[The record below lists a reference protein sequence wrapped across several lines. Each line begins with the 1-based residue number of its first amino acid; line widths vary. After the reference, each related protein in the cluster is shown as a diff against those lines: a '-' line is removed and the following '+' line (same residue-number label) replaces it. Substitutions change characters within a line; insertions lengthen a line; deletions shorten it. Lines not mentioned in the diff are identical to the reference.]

1 MDMATGHAPI
11 RRVVLLVNERKADA
25 VAAAKEAVA
34 ALTAEGIEFF
44 AAGAATAGLPAYSG
58 NKQDELAADIAA
70 APEAERPG
78 LAIVFGGDGT
88 MISTARTL
96 SAFGVPITGVNMGGL
111 GFLMPVEPETVPG
124 ALLEIVRGNYYLEQ
138 RTQIRGELWR
148 GGEAVY
154 SEIAQNDIVIN
165 NGGIS
170 RMIGITVNVDGE
182 QALEMRG
189 DGMVVATP
197 TGSTAYSL
205 SAGGS
210 IVLPET
216 EVILVTPVAAHS
228 LSTRP
233 MVLPA
238 TSRISIKI
246 HKISAPAV
254 LSFDGQ
260 SFVEAT
266 PGDEIVIKQTDKRA
280 QFIWPQAGMFFKK
293 LKAMF

>member
-1 MDMATGHAPI
+1 MVKANEHSPI
-11 RRVVLLVNERKADA
+11 KRVVLLVNENKPDA
-25 VAAAKEAVA
+25 VAAAEAAVA
-34 ALTAEGIEFF
+34 ALATEGVEFF
-44 AAGAATAGLPAYSG
+44 GEGKGTAGLPAYSG
-58 NKQDELAADIAA
+58 NKQDVLAADIAA
-70 APEAERPG
+70 VAQDERPG

-111 GFLMPVEPETVPG
+111 GFLMPVEPETLPWS
-124 ALLEIVRGNYYLEQ
+124 LIDIVRGDYYLEQ
-138 RTQIRGELWR
+138 RTQIRGEVWR
-148 GGEAVY
+148 GGKLVY

-170 RMIGITVNVDGE
+170 RMIGITVNVDGK

-238 TSRISIKI
+238 TSRLVISI

-266 PGDEIVIKQTDKRA
+266 PGDEIVIQQTDKRA

-293 LKAMF
+293 LKAML

>member
-1 MDMATGHAPI
+1 MNETTAHSPI
-11 RRVVLLVNERKADA
+11 KRVVLLVNERKEDA
-25 VAAAKEAVA
+25 VAAARDAVA
-34 ALTAEGIEFF
+34 ALAAEGIEFF
-44 AAGAATAGLPAYSG
+44 ARDKNTAGLPAYSG
-58 NKQDELAADIAA
+58 NKQEVLAADIAA
-70 APEAERPG
+70 TPEDERPG

-96 SAFGVPITGVNMGGL
+96 SEFGVPITGVNMGGL
-111 GFLMPVEPETVPG
+111 GFLMPVEPDTLPG
-124 ALLEIVRGNYYLEQ
+124 ALIDIVRGQYYLEQ

-148 GGEAVY
+148 DGKQMYA
-154 SEIAQNDIVIN
+154 EIAQNDIVIN

-170 RMIGITVNVDGE
+170 RMIGIIVNVDGE

-238 TSRISIKI
+238 TSRITIRF
-246 HKISAPAV
+246 HKMSAPAV

-260 SFVEAT
+260 SFIEAE
-266 PGDEIVIKQTDKRA
+266 PGDEIVIQQTNKRA
-280 QFIWPQAGMFFKK
+280 QFIWPGSGMFFKK

>member
-1 MDMATGHAPI
+1 MDGTIVNSPI
-11 RRVVLLVNERKADA
+11 KRVVLLVNERKPDA
-25 VAAAKEAVA
+25 VAAAKEAVV
-34 ALTAEGIEFF
+34 ALSAEGIEFF
-44 AAGAATAGLPAYSG
+44 TAGNTTAGLPAYSG
-58 NKQDELAADIAA
+58 NKQELLAADIAA
-70 APEAERPG
+70 ADEAARPG
-78 LAIVFGGDGT
+78 LAIIFGGDGT

-96 SAFGVPITGVNMGGL
+96 SAFGIPITGVNMGGL
-111 GFLMPVEPETVPG
+111 GFLMPVEPEMLPG

-148 GGEAVY
+148 GGKLVA

-170 RMIGITVNVDGE
+170 RMIGIIVKVDGK

-238 TSRISIKI
+238 TSHLSIEMR
-246 HKISAPAV
+246 KISAPAV

-260 SFVEAT
+260 SFVEAE
-266 PGDEIVIKQTDKRA
+266 PGDEIVIQQTDKRA